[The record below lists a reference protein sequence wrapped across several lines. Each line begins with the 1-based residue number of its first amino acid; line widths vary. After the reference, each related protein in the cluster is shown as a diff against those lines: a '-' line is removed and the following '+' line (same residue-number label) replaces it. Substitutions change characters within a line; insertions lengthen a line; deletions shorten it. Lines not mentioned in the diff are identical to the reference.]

1 MDRACL
7 LPASE
12 QSLNAAVAPTEGD
25 RNRKRCSGVAVL
37 GHSVFPSGAPRKNRT
52 WGTRHLA
59 GPTRDVGS
67 AGRRESFSGGLR
79 MYGVGEA

>member
-37 GHSVFPSGAPRKNRT
+37 GHSVFPSGAPRKNHISE
-52 WGTRHLA
+52 TRHLA
-59 GPTRDVGS
+59 GPTRDVGF
-67 AGRRESFSGGLR
+67 AGRRESVCAGLR
-79 MYGVGEA
+79 MYEVGES